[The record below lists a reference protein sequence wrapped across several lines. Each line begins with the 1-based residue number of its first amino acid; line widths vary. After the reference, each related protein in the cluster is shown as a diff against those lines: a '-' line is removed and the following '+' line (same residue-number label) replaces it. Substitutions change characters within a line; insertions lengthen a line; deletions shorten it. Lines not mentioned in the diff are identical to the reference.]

1 MQLCILL
8 REVTVSSR
16 LLTMLELPPYTIVL
30 NNTILRIGVIGN
42 NNKYIY
48 KIQTLCCKRSFV
60 AGILRSS
67 LDVLWH
73 SLRREVFMNDNE
85 EIASHALEFVKA
97 AFVVLSSDE
106 TILNEC
112 LQLIFT
118 GKNIFLQIRLKK
130 EANNFLKPTI

>member
-1 MQLCILL
+1 
-8 REVTVSSR
+8 
-16 LLTMLELPPYTIVL
+16 
-30 NNTILRIGVIGN
+30 
-42 NNKYIY
+42 
-48 KIQTLCCKRSFV
+48 
-60 AGILRSS
+60 
-67 LDVLWH
+67 
-73 SLRREVFMNDNE
+73 MNDNE

-130 EANNFLKPTI
+130 EANNFLKPTIWATRSMSRLYSIKVVDLLDLDKYSIS